1 MAHSILSVRVDDE
14 TKRSFDS
21 FCDGAGLNPSVA
33 VNMFIKATLRERK
46 IPFVISGGY
55 DPFHSKA
62 NKKRLLKAVKD
73 AEQGKNM
80 ITKTFDELEAM
91 EDD

>member
-1 MAHSILSVRVDDE
+1 MSQSVLSVRVEDDV
-14 TKRSFDS
+14 KRNFDT
-21 FCDGAGLNPSVA
+21 FCSSAGLNPSVA
-33 VNMFIKATLRERK
+33 VNMFIKATLREKR
-46 IPFVISGGY
+46 IPFEIAGEY
-55 DPFHSKA
+55 DPFHSKV
-62 NKKRLLKAVKD
+62 NKTRLLKAVKD